1 MSLMRLN
8 VRVDD
13 LGTVL
18 NLYNRIAV
26 YRSDTGIDGAYPEI
40 TTVTSR
46 PRLVVG
52 VSVYW
57 IDDPLG
63 SSASFYRV
71 AYVHSDSGASSGLSE
86 PQPAQ
91 DVALTTAV
99 LTVQQLK
106 EVFLSGI
113 NLTSDGVT
121 PYPDVMFEWGI
132 KAAIE
137 WLESALDIK
146 VLPTR
151 YVERYDYHRRDLE
164 EWGLI
169 RLRHSPV
176 IDDLRNATTL
186 PDTTLTRVRVIWP
199 SQSAAL
205 EFDQRWI
212 QIREEAG
219 HLRLVPAA
227 GSIGTMLLTAGGAFL
242 PLLAGGRD
250 FVPDIFEV
258 SYTAGF
264 RAGTLPYELREMIG
278 KRAAFGPLLLA
289 GDAIMGQG
297 VASSSL
303 SIDGLS
309 QSISTRASSQGGVY
323 AARIKQYAEELRE
336 DMAVARRRY
345 KGIQLC
351 AV

>member
-1 MSLMRLN
+1 MSLMRVE

-13 LGTVL
+13 LALVL
-18 NLYNRIAV
+18 ERYNRIAV

-40 TTVTSR
+40 TTVASR

-52 VSVYW
+52 VSAYL

-99 LTVQQLK
+99 LSVQTLK
-106 EVFLSGI
+106 DVFLSGI
-113 NLTSDGVT
+113 DLTTDGRT
-121 PYPDVMFEWGI
+121 PYPDAMYEWGI
-132 KAAIE
+132 KAAID
-137 WLESALDIK
+137 WLESNLDIK
-146 VLPTR
+146 VMPTR
-151 YVERYDYHRRDLE
+151 YVERYDYYRRDLE
-164 EWGLI
+164 EWGMI
-169 RLRHSPV
+169 KLRHAPV
-176 IDDLRNATTL
+176 IDDLRGATL
-186 PDTTLTRVRVIWP
+186 PDPTRTRVRVIWP
-199 SQSAAL
+199 SQETAL

-212 QIREEAG
+212 QIREEGG
-219 HLRLVPAA
+219 HIRLVPAA
-227 GSIGTMLLTAGGAFL
+227 GSLGTMLLTAGGAFL

-264 RAGTLPYELREMIG
+264 RTGTLPYELREMIG
-278 KRAAFGPLLLA
+278 KRSAFGPLLLA